1 MILSKWLKRWII
13 KSNDAK
19 LTNKIKMLLVNT
31 QKSRFHL
38 PLNKI
43 VHLEQLQCHLISN
56 IIDFYCFNDAIDFRS
71 DFQRSSKIRKFFS
84 FIHF

>member
-1 MILSKWLKRWII
+1 MNEQINIL
-13 KSNDAK
+13 
-19 LTNKIKMLLVNT
+19 LLNT

-38 PLNKI
+38 PLNKT
-43 VHLEQLQCHLISN
+43 VHSEQLQCHLISN

-71 DFQRSSKIRKFFS
+71 ASKMKKFYS